1 MKTTVRRWTLVFAA
15 ALAVSQAGTAM
26 AASPTVAAGPLS
38 DLQATVDP
46 TDGATAR
53 VQVTQH
59 AGGSTASLL
68 VWGLDR
74 AAAGTTYGAHVH
86 SGDCVAGNGA
96 AAGPHFNIDVYNGE
110 PFPLV
115 TTATEVWLDFT
126 VRGDGTG
133 SAVAQVPFAIP
144 AGAASAVVIHA
155 LPTDATG
162 AAGAR
167 LACLSVDL

>member
-1 MKTTVRRWTLVFAA
+1 MKKTVRRWALVFAA
-15 ALAVSQAGTAM
+15 ALALSQAGIAL
-26 AASPTVAAGPLS
+26 AAGPTTAWGPLT
-38 DLQATVDP
+38 DLQAAANP
-46 TDGATAR
+46 TDGASAR

-59 AGGSTASLL
+59 ARGSAASLL
-68 VWGLDR
+68 VWGIDR

-96 AAGPHFNIDVYNGE
+96 AAGPHFNIDVYNLAQ
-110 PFPLV
+110 FPV
-115 TTATEVWLDFT
+115 VSNATEVWLDFT

-133 SAVAQVPFAIP
+133 SAVAQVPFAVP

-155 LPTDATG
+155 LPTDTTG

-167 LACLSVDL
+167 LACLAIDL